1 MSSPADLLAKDVAF
15 PDLATL
21 APDLEQRDRGL
32 WFARKQAAVS
42 YPPDGNAACLTVEDQ
57 SFWFRHRNRCI
68 VSMVRRF
75 SPRGVFLDIGGGN
88 GYVAK
93 GLAEAGV
100 ACALIEPGLDGAL
113 AAHARG
119 IDPVICARLEDTDLV
134 PASIAAAGMFDVLE
148 HIEDEASALRQ
159 VNALLLPSG
168 LLFLT
173 VPAYQF
179 LFSIDDRSAGHF
191 RRYTIS
197 SLTRVLLSAGFRIE
211 FASYMFA
218 PLPPLIFLLRT
229 LPTWLRLR
237 RGTSLERD
245 AAEHTPS
252 GLAARLMNCL
262 LAEEVKRL
270 RAGRSIPFGGSC
282 LCVAAKA

>member
-1 MSSPADLLAKDVAF
+1 MSNPGALLTEDLAF
-15 PDLATL
+15 LDLATL
-21 APDLEQRDRGL
+21 APGLEQRDPGL
-32 WFARKQAAVS
+32 WFARSQAAVS
-42 YPPDGNAACLTVEDQ
+42 YPANGNAACLAVEDR
-57 SFWFRHRNRCI
+57 SFWFHHRNRCI

-75 SPRGVFLDIGGGN
+75 PAHGVFLDIGGGN
-88 GYVAK
+88 GCVAK
-93 GLAEAGV
+93 SLAKAGV
-100 ACALIEPGLDGAL
+100 TCALIEPGLDGAL

-119 IDPVICARLEDTDLV
+119 IDPVICARLEDTDLP
-134 PASIAAAGMFDVLE
+134 PASIAAGGMFDVLE
-148 HIEDEASALRQ
+148 HIEDEASALRR
-159 VNALLLPSG
+159 VNALLRPG
-168 LLFLT
+168 GRLFLT

-179 LFSIDDRSAGHF
+179 LYSVDDRSAGHF

-197 SLTRVLLSAGFRIE
+197 SLTCVLLAAGLRIE

-245 AAEHTPS
+245 AAEHAPS
-252 GLAARLMNCL
+252 GVVARLVNWL
-262 LAEEVKRL
+262 LMEEVKRL
-270 RAGRSIPFGGSC
+270 RAGRSIPFGASC